1 MKFEEAKEYAKV
13 RAIEEHT
20 RIALW
25 SHINRT
31 TGELVFTVSDDRI
44 DRGAMHGCRHQGS
57 VSSTGVYS
65 S

>member
-1 MKFEEAKEYAKV
+1 MNFEEAKEYAKV

-25 SHINRT
+25 SHINS
-31 TGELVFTVSDDRI
+31 TGEMVFTVTDDRI
-44 DRGAMHGCRHQGS
+44 DRGSMRGCRHQGS

>member
-1 MKFEEAKEYAKV
+1 MNFEEAKEHAKV

-25 SHINRT
+25 SHINS
-31 TGELVFTVSDDRI
+31 TGEMVFTVTDDRI
-44 DRGAMHGCRHQGS
+44 NRGAIGCRHQGS